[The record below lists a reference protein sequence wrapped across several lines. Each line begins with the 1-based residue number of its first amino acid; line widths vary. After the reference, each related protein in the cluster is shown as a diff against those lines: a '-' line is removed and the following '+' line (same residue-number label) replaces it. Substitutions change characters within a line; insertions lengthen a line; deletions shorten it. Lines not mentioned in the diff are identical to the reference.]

1 MFVGD
6 NIKTASTQWEFK
18 GHVVDVF
25 EEHIAKSVPLYGEG
39 HKLVV
44 SLSDYFVGENS
55 VCYDIGSSTGVLS
68 YQLATHHASKK
79 SVRIIGIEKEGDM
92 VAKAKVAYRARN
104 LEFCNSDV
112 LEFGFEKSSFIVSYY
127 TLQFVAVRYRQE
139 VVNRVYQTLEKGGA
153 YVMFEKV
160 TALNSTFQDMLNT
173 AHFDFKAQ
181 NGYSHAE
188 ILAKA
193 LSIKGVLIP
202 NTTEKNIE
210 LLAKAGFGEISPIM
224 KYCNFEGYLAI
235 K

>member
-25 EEHIAKSVPLYGEG
+25 EGHIAKSVPLYDEG

-44 SLSDYFVGENS
+44 SLSDFFVGDSS
-55 VCYDIGSSTGVLS
+55 VCYDVGSSTGILS
-68 YQLATHHASKK
+68 HQLAMHHASKK
-79 SVRIIGIEKEGDM
+79 SVRVVGVEKENDM
-92 VAKAKVAYRARN
+92 VAKARVAYRAKN
-104 LEFCNSDV
+104 LEFHNSDV
-112 LEFGFEKSSFIVSYY
+112 LEFDFEKSNFIVSYY
-127 TLQFVAVRYRQE
+127 TLQFIAIKHRQE
-139 VVNRVYQTLEKGGA
+139 VLSKIYQALEKGAA

-181 NGYSHAE
+181 NGYSHSE

-193 LSIKGVLIP
+193 LSIKGVLVP
-202 NTTEKNIE
+202 NTTEKNME
-210 LLAKAGFGEISPIM
+210 LLARAGFNEITPIM